1 MKERYNSNNLNLAL
15 ILLCWGT
22 ILFCLILKLFGSRQ
36 FEIPPY
42 TIELQLWQLIIINF
56 LFYSLNGFCFALL
69 LAKRKLKIKEIIIIE
84 IINIILFTFSNFN
97 KSYLLTGFEIIC
109 NFIFGFLLI
118 KEKPFKVFFET
129 LTIILIIM
137 IFQIF
142 TLKYKNLPIFENFNI
157 YTYLIL
163 NLRKRS

>member
-1 MKERYNSNNLNLAL
+1 MKEKYNSNNLNLSL
-15 ILLCWGT
+15 VLLCWGT
-22 ILFCLILKLFGSRQ
+22 IIFCLILKLFGSRQ

-42 TIELQLWQLIIINF
+42 TIELQLWELIAINF

-69 LAKRKLKIKEIIIIE
+69 LAKRKLKIKEIVIIE
-84 IINIILFTFSNFN
+84 TINIFLFTFSNFN
-97 KSYLLTGFEIIC
+97 KTYFLTLFEIIC

-129 LTIILIIM
+129 LTII
-137 IFQIF
+137 IFVVLFQFI
-142 TLKYKNLPIFENFNI
+142 TLKYKNLPIFERLNI